1 MPITNDWD
9 AYSVLSKV
17 MEIVI
22 RKVSECVADDLYESI
37 QQNTYEYGGLPNVDY
52 YKGTGE
58 PTYQFKNAFFFDDI
72 VNNVKEVFS
81 ELNYHPEEPYM
92 YYDPKTLLHGSPASG
107 DMRKKLAEILN
118 VSDEFY
124 YETKPRL
131 PYWDIFIEDEFSNG
145 KIKRYFD
152 QYMREE
158 FAKIGAIVN

>member
-1 MPITNDWD
+1 MQIKNDWD
-9 AYSVLSKV
+9 AYSVLSKIMV
-17 MEIVI
+17 NVI
-22 RKVSECVADDLYESI
+22 QKVSEKVADDLYESI
-37 QQNTYEYGGLPNVDY
+37 QENTYEYGGLPNVDY

-72 VNNVKEVFS
+72 VNNIKEVFS
-81 ELNYHPEEPYM
+81 ELNYHWEKMDVDLP
-92 YYDPKTLLHGSPASG
+92 TLLHGSPSSG
-107 DMRKKLAEILN
+107 DMRQRLAEILN
-118 VSDEFY
+118 VDDQFF